1 MAGRRRVGGG
11 PPGTVARHH
20 RRPPPCMTP
29 ADDGVVELALA
40 DTSLFIATEQERPLL
55 GPPPERVAL
64 SVITVGELRLGVL
77 AADSGDVRARR
88 LETLSRAE
96 SLDPLP
102 VDSQVA
108 HAWAAL
114 RLALR
119 DAGQHMPLNDS
130 WIAAT
135 AIANDLPVVSQDDD
149 YDGVP
154 GLTVIRV

>member
-1 MAGRRRVGGG
+1 VTAGGSGER
-11 PPGTVARHH
+11 A
-20 RRPPPCMTP
+20 
-29 ADDGVVELALA
+29 ELALA
-40 DTSLFIATEQERPLL
+40 DTSLFIAVEQQRHLI
-55 GPPPERVAL
+55 GSPPKRVAV

-77 AADSGDVRARR
+77 AAEDGPTRARR

-96 SLDPLP
+96 ALDPAP
-102 VDSQVA
+102 VDAPVA

-119 DAGQHMPLNDS
+119 DHGMRMPLNDS

-135 AIANDLPVVSQDDD
+135 AIALRIPVVSQDGD

-154 GLTVIRV
+154 GLHVIRV